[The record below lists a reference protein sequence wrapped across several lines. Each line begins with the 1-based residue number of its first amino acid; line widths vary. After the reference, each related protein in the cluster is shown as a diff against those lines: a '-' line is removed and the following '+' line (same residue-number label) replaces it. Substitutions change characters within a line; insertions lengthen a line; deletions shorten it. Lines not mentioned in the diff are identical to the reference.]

1 MKIKLLSKSIYL
13 ILTVFLMQGLAF
25 SQSDPEEYFEKNCFS
40 CHTIGG
46 GRLTGPDLKDV
57 EQRKDSAWLEKFILN
72 PQAVINSGDAYA
84 SKLLKDAR
92 GVVMPKVANLN
103 ASMTRALLKFI
114 KEESGKE
121 KSRFAGSTLADRPL
135 TEEDL
140 QIGATLFMG
149 TTRLKNRGP
158 SCISCHEIAGEG
170 FLGGGLLGPDLTEAY
185 GRLGGKTA
193 IAAWLSNPSSETM
206 SPIYKK
212 HPIDEDE
219 VLPLVAFLKNK
230 AEGKEIVSDAH
241 DFNFMIFGFIGLAI
255 CLVLFDLAWGNR
267 LRAVRK
273 PMVKGELS

>member
-1 MKIKLLSKSIYL
+1 MTNFSILRNFTL
-13 ILTVFLMQGLAF
+13 IGIIFISNSFMQDA
-25 SQSDPEEYFEKNCFS
+25 PEEYFEKNCFS

-57 EQRKDSAWLEKFILN
+57 DKRKDAVWLEKFILN
-72 PQAVINSGDAYA
+72 PQTVINNGDTYA

-92 GVVMPKVANLN
+92 GVVMPKVSNLN

-140 QIGATLFMG
+140 QIGAALFMG

-230 AEGKEIVSDAH
+230 AEGKDIVSDAH

>member
-1 MKIKLLSKSIYL
+1 MTNFSILRNFTL
-13 ILTVFLMQGLAF
+13 IGIIFISNSFMQDA
-25 SQSDPEEYFEKNCFS
+25 PEEYFEKNCFS

-57 EQRKDSAWLEKFILN
+57 EQRKDAVWLEKFILN
-72 PQAVINSGDAYA
+72 PQAVINSGDTYA

-92 GVVMPKVANLN
+92 GVVMPKVSNLN

-273 PMVKGELS
+273 PLVKGELS

>member
-1 MKIKLLSKSIYL
+1 MKNIFSINTIISITL
-13 ILTVFLMQGLAF
+13 FINVNSFLFG
-25 SQSDPEEYFEKNCFS
+25 QSDPEEFFEKNCFS

-57 EQRKDSAWLEKFILN
+57 EKRKDAAWLEKFILN
-72 PQAVINSGDAYA
+72 PESVINSGDAYA
-84 SKLLKDAR
+84 SKLLKEAR
-92 GVVMPKVANLN
+92 GVVMPKVANLDQ
-103 ASMTRALLKFI
+103 SMSRALLKFI
-114 KEESGKE
+114 REESSKE
-121 KSRFAGSTLADRPL
+121 KSRFAGSTFADRPL
-135 TEEDL
+135 TEEDYM
-140 QIGATLFMG
+140 IGNELFIG
-149 TTRLKNRGP
+149 TKRLKNKGP

-185 GRLGGKTA
+185 GRLGGKKA
-193 IAAWLSNPSSETM
+193 IAAWLANPSSETM

-230 AEGKEIVSDAH
+230 AEGKDIVSDAH
-241 DFNFMIFGFIGLAI
+241 DFNFMIFGFIGLAL

>member
-1 MKIKLLSKSIYL
+1 MKIKPLSKFTYFI
-13 ILTVFLMQGLAF
+13 ITVFLIQGLAF
-25 SQSDPEEYFEKNCFS
+25 PQSDPEEFFEKNCFS

-57 EQRKDSAWLEKFILN
+57 EERKDGAWLEKFILN

-84 SKLLKDAR
+84 SKLLKEAR

-103 ASMTRALLKFI
+103 VSMTRALLKFI

-140 QIGATLFMG
+140 QIGSALFLG
-149 TTRLKNRGP
+149 TTRLKNKGP
-158 SCISCHEIAGEG
+158 SCIACHEIAGEG

-185 GRLGGKTA
+185 GRLGGKIA

-230 AEGKEIVSDAH
+230 AEGKDIVSNAH

>member
-1 MKIKLLSKSIYL
+1 
-13 ILTVFLMQGLAF
+13 LAF
-25 SQSDPEEYFEKNCFS
+25 PQSDPEEFFEKNCFS

-57 EQRKDSAWLEKFILN
+57 EERKDGAWLEKFILN

-84 SKLLKDAR
+84 SKLLKEAR

-103 ASMTRALLKFI
+103 VSMTRALLKFI

-140 QIGATLFMG
+140 QIGSALFLG
-149 TTRLKNRGP
+149 TTRLKNKGP
-158 SCISCHEIAGEG
+158 SCIACHEIAGEG

-185 GRLGGKTA
+185 GRLGGKIA

-230 AEGKEIVSDAH
+230 AEGKDIVSNAH

>member
-1 MKIKLLSKSIYL
+1 MKKIFSINTIILITLFIGVHSLL
-13 ILTVFLMQGLAF
+13 F

-57 EQRKDSAWLEKFILN
+57 EKRKDSAWLEKFILT
-72 PQAVINSGDAYA
+72 PQSVINSGDAYA
-84 SKLLKDAR
+84 SKILKEAR
-92 GVVMPKVANLN
+92 GVVMPKVANLDP
-103 ASMTRALLKFI
+103 SMTRALLKFI
-114 KEESGKE
+114 REESGKE

-135 TEEDL
+135 TEEDYK
-140 QIGATLFMG
+140 IGNALFIG
-149 TTRLKNRGP
+149 TKRLKNKGP
-158 SCISCHEIAGEG
+158 SCIGCHEIAGEG

-193 IAAWLSNPSSETM
+193 VAAWLSNPSSEIM

-212 HPIDEDE
+212 YPIDENE
-219 VLPLVAFLKNK
+219 VLPLLAYLKNK
-230 AEGKEIVSDAH
+230 AEGKDIVSDAH
-241 DFNFMIFGFIGLAI
+241 DFNFMIFGFIGLAL

>member
-1 MKIKLLSKSIYL
+1 MKIKPLSKFTYFI
-13 ILTVFLMQGLAF
+13 ITVFLIQGLAF
-25 SQSDPEEYFEKNCFS
+25 PQSDPEEFFEKNCFS

-57 EQRKDSAWLEKFILN
+57 EERKDAVWLEKFILN

-84 SKLLKDAR
+84 SKLLKEAR

-121 KSRFAGSTLADRPL
+121 KSKFAGSTLADRPL

-140 QIGATLFMG
+140 QIGSALFMG

-170 FLGGGLLGPDLTEAY
+170 FLGGGLLGPDLKEAY
-185 GRLGGKTA
+185 GRLGGKIA

-230 AEGKEIVSDAH
+230 AEGKDIVSNAH

>member
-1 MKIKLLSKSIYL
+1 MTNFSILRNFTL
-13 ILTVFLMQGLAF
+13 IGIIFISNSFMQDA
-25 SQSDPEEYFEKNCFS
+25 PEEYFEKNCFS

-57 EQRKDSAWLEKFILN
+57 DKRKDAVWLEKFILN
-72 PQAVINSGDAYA
+72 PQTVINNGDTYA

-92 GVVMPKVANLN
+92 GVVMPKVSNLN

-140 QIGATLFMG
+140 QIGAALFMG

>member
-1 MKIKLLSKSIYL
+1 MKIKIYL
-13 ILTVFLMQGLAF
+13 KYLYLTIIIISLQGSGFA
-25 SQSDPEEYFEKNCFS
+25 QSDPEEYFEKNCFS

-57 EQRKDSAWLEKFILN
+57 ESRKDVAWLEKFILN
-72 PQAVINSGDAYA
+72 PQSVINSGDSYA
-84 SKLLKDAR
+84 SKILKDAR
-92 GVVMPKVANLN
+92 GVVMPKVANLDP
-103 ASMTRALLKFI
+103 SMAKALLKFI
-114 KEESGKE
+114 REESGKK
-121 KSRFAGSTLADRPL
+121 KSRFAGSTLSDRPL
-135 TEEDL
+135 TEDDYHL
-140 QIGATLFMG
+140 GKVLFMG
-149 TTRLKNRGP
+149 TTRLKNSGP

-185 GRLGGKTA
+185 GRLGGKA
-193 IAAWLSNPSSETM
+193 ALAAWLANPSSETM

-230 AEGKEIVSDAH
+230 AEGNELVSDAH

-255 CLVLFDLAWGNR
+255 FLVLFDLAWGNR

-273 PMVKGELS
+273 PMVEGEL

>member
-1 MKIKLLSKSIYL
+1 MTNFSILRNFTL
-13 ILTVFLMQGLAF
+13 IGIIFISNSFMQDA
-25 SQSDPEEYFEKNCFS
+25 PEEYFEKNCFS

-57 EQRKDSAWLEKFILN
+57 DKRKDAVWLEKFILN
-72 PQAVINSGDAYA
+72 PQTVINNGDTYA

-92 GVVMPKVANLN
+92 GVVMPKVSNLN

-140 QIGATLFMG
+140 QIGAALFMG

-230 AEGKEIVSDAH
+230 AEGKDIVSDAH
-241 DFNFMIFGFIGLAI
+241 DFNFMIFGFIGLAL

>member
-1 MKIKLLSKSIYL
+1 MKIKPLSKFTYFI
-13 ILTVFLMQGLAF
+13 ITVFLILGLAF
-25 SQSDPEEYFEKNCFS
+25 PQSDPEEFFEKNCFS

-57 EQRKDSAWLEKFILN
+57 EERKDAVWLEKFILN

-84 SKLLKDAR
+84 SKLLKEAR

-121 KSRFAGSTLADRPL
+121 KSKFAGSTLADRPL

-140 QIGATLFMG
+140 QIGSALFMG

-185 GRLGGKTA
+185 GRLGGKIA

-230 AEGKEIVSDAH
+230 AEGKDIVSNAH

>member
-1 MKIKLLSKSIYL
+1 MKNIFSINTIISITL
-13 ILTVFLMQGLAF
+13 FINVNSFLF
-25 SQSDPEEYFEKNCFS
+25 SQSDPEEFFEKNCFS

-57 EQRKDSAWLEKFILN
+57 EKRKDAAWLEKFILN
-72 PQAVINSGDAYA
+72 PESVINSGDAYA
-84 SKLLKDAR
+84 SKLLKEAR
-92 GVVMPKVANLN
+92 GVVMPKVANLDQ
-103 ASMTRALLKFI
+103 SMSRALLKFI
-114 KEESGKE
+114 REESSKE
-121 KSRFAGSTLADRPL
+121 KSRFAGSTFADRPL
-135 TEEDL
+135 TEEDYM
-140 QIGATLFMG
+140 IGNELFIG
-149 TTRLKNRGP
+149 TKRLKNKGP

-185 GRLGGKTA
+185 GRLGGKKA
-193 IAAWLSNPSSETM
+193 IAAWLANPSSETM

-230 AEGKEIVSDAH
+230 AEGKDIVSDAH
-241 DFNFMIFGFIGLAI
+241 DFNFMIFGFIGLAL

>member
-1 MKIKLLSKSIYL
+1 MTNFSILRNFTL
-13 ILTVFLMQGLAF
+13 IGIIFISNSFMQDA
-25 SQSDPEEYFEKNCFS
+25 PEEYFEKNCFS

-57 EQRKDSAWLEKFILN
+57 DKRKDAVWLEKFILN
-72 PQAVINSGDAYA
+72 PQTVINNGDTYA

-92 GVVMPKVANLN
+92 GVVMPKVSNLN

-140 QIGATLFMG
+140 QIGAALFMG

-219 VLPLVAFLKNK
+219 VLP
-230 AEGKEIVSDAH
+230 
-241 DFNFMIFGFIGLAI
+241 
-255 CLVLFDLAWGNR
+255 
-267 LRAVRK
+267 
-273 PMVKGELS
+273 